1 MKQILFA
8 LVALLFLAIVPSALA
23 MTVNVKDIAAGPVSV
38 QIGEIIPITVTHA
51 ASSNMSDVVITAE
64 LAYNGRKVDVESKT
78 IDMISGTTYT
88 ETLNLKIPTNIKTTV
103 PGESYKL
110 SVRMQ
115 DNNGNEI
122 ASAQYQIMVQR
133 ADDEIVIQKV
143 MTSYAK
149 SGEPLIVTVVVK
161 NTGSDAIDDVYA
173 KVSIPELGS
182 NVVAEERMGDVA
194 SIDTDEDEDT
204 ATKDIALRIP
214 VDAEDGTYT
223 LNVEVY
229 NDNDDVSVSTTKS
242 IYLEGITPAEKFV
255 EVVPTAVSQD
265 VEQGKTATYNLRI
278 ANIGD
283 ATKTFSISIEGAE
296 GWATSKVNPLDVTL
310 SPESSQVVAVTITA
324 ANNALAGEHNFVVKV
339 SSDDAVKSISLT
351 ANVDENS
358 GKVDTLLISVIVL
371 AIVLV
376 VLIAILVKTRK
387 SGDELAE
394 AEESYY

>member
-1 MKQILFA
+1 MKQILLA

-23 MTVNVKDIAAGPVSV
+23 MTVNVKNIAAGPVSV

-51 ASSNMSDVVITAE
+51 ASLNMSDVVITAE

-122 ASAQYQIMVQR
+122 ASTQYQLTVQR
-133 ADDEIVIQKV
+133 VNAEVEIQKV

-149 SGEPLIVTVVVK
+149 AGEPLIVTVVVK

-194 SIDTDEDEDT
+194 SVDTDEDKDT

-214 VDAEDGTYT
+214 VDAADGTYT
-223 LNVEVY
+223 LKVEVY
-229 NDNDDVSVSTTKS
+229 NDNDDVTASTTKS
-242 IYLEGITPAEKFV
+242 IYLDGITPAEKFV

-265 VEQGKTATYNLRI
+265 VSQGKTATYNLRI

-283 ATKTFSISIEGAE
+283 ATKTFSISVEGAE

-310 SPESSQVVAVTITA
+310 SPESSQVVTVAITA
-324 ANNALAGEHNFVVKV
+324 ANNALAGEHKFAVKV
-339 SSDDAVKSISLT
+339 SSNDAAKTISLT
-351 ANVDENS
+351 ANVNENS

>member
-1 MKQILFA
+1 MKKILFA

-64 LAYNGRKVDVESKT
+64 LAYNGRKVNVESKT

-122 ASAQYQIMVQR
+122 ASAQYQLTVQR
-133 ADDEIVIQKV
+133 ANDEIEIQKV

-149 SGEPLIVTVVVK
+149 AGEPLIVTVVVK

-182 NVVAEERMGDVA
+182 NVVAEERMGDIA
-194 SIDTDEDEDT
+194 SVDTDEDKDT

-223 LNVEVY
+223 LKVEVY
-229 NDNDDVSVSTTKS
+229 NDNDDVSVSTSKS
-242 IYLEGITPAEKFV
+242 IYLEGIAPAEKFV

-283 ATKTFSISIEGAE
+283 ATKTFSISVEGAE

-324 ANNALAGEHNFVVKV
+324 ANNALAGEHKFAVKV
-339 SSDDAVKSISLT
+339 SSNDAVKSVSLT
-351 ANVDENS
+351 ANVNENS

>member
-1 MKQILFA
+1 MKKILFA

-38 QIGEIIPITVTHA
+38 QIGEIVPITVTHA

-64 LAYNGRKVDVESKT
+64 LAYNGRKVDVESKS

-88 ETLNLKIPTNIKTTV
+88 KTLDLKIPTNIKTTV

-122 ASAQYQIMVQR
+122 ASAQYQITVQR
-133 ADDEIVIQKV
+133 ADDEIEIQKV

-149 SGEPLIVTVVVK
+149 AGEPLIVTVVVK

-182 NVVAEERMGDVA
+182 NVVAEERMGDIV
-194 SIDTDEDEDT
+194 SVDTDEDEDT

-229 NDNDDVSVSTTKS
+229 NDNDDVRVSTTKS

-265 VEQGKTATYNLRI
+265 VDQGKTATYNLRI

-283 ATKTFSISIEGAE
+283 AAKTFSISVEGAE
-296 GWATSKVNPLDVTL
+296 GWATSKVSPLDVTL
-310 SPESSQVVAVTITA
+310 SPESSQVVTVAITA

-339 SSDDAVKSISLT
+339 SSDDAVKSVSLT

-358 GKVDTLLISVIVL
+358 GKVDALLISVIVL

>member
-8 LVALLFLAIVPSALA
+8 LVALLLLAIVPSALA

-38 QIGEIIPITVTHA
+38 QIGEIVPITVTHA

-64 LAYNGRKVDVESKT
+64 LAYNGRKVDVESKS

-88 ETLNLKIPTNIKTTV
+88 ETLNLKIPENIKTTV

-122 ASAQYQIMVQR
+122 ASAQYQLTVQR
-133 ADDEIVIQKV
+133 ADDEVEIQKV

-149 SGEPLIVTVVVK
+149 AGEPLIVTVVVK

-182 NVVAEERMGDVA
+182 NVFAEERMGDVA
-194 SIDTDEDEDT
+194 SVDTDEDEDT

-223 LNVEVY
+223 LKVEVY

-242 IYLEGITPAEKFV
+242 IYLDGITPAEKFV
-255 EVVPTAVSQD
+255 EVVPTTVSQD

-283 ATKTFSISIEGAE
+283 ATKTFSISVEGTE

-310 SPESSQVVAVTITA
+310 SPESSQVVTVVITA
-324 ANNALAGEHNFVVKV
+324 ANNALAGEHKFAVEV
-339 SSDDAVKSISLT
+339 SSDDAVKSVSLT
-351 ANVDENS
+351 ANVNENS
-358 GKVDTLLISVIVL
+358 GKVDALLISVIVL

-387 SGDELAE
+387 AGDELAE